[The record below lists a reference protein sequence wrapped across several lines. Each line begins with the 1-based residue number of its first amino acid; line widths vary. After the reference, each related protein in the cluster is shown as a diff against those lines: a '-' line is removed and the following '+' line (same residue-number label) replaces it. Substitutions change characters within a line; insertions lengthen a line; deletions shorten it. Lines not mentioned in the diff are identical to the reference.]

1 MDTALEIIVLLALI
15 GVNGLLAMGE
25 LAVVS
30 SRKPRLQAMARKR
43 VRGAAAALALAEDPH
58 RFLPTV
64 QVGITLVGVL
74 AGAFGGATLA
84 ERLGAQL
91 DAFPALAPNGE
102 AIAFGLV
109 VALITLASIVLGELV
124 PKTLALR
131 RPELVAVALAPL
143 LTVLAR
149 VASPAVWLLKSLS
162 GVVLRLFGAER
173 PAESAVTEEEVKA
186 LVQEG
191 AAAGVIEQEERHMIE
206 RVLRLPDRSIRAVMT
221 PRTEIDWLDR
231 ADAPDEMISEIRATP
246 HARFVVCDGSLDNV
260 VGVVRSKDLLDQVLG
275 GETLRLAAALRR
287 PRALPD
293 SMSVLAALEI
303 LRQDPLGI
311 AFVVDEYGSF
321 EGIVTAVD
329 MLEAIVG
336 EVAGEV
342 AQGGPSCTRR
352 PDGSWLMDGLL
363 PADEVRSRLGLTSLP
378 GEGDYNTLA
387 GLILT
392 LAGRIPAEGD
402 QVIWQD
408 HAFEIID
415 MDGRRIDKVLVRSER
430 ETTPDV

>member
-1 MDTALEIIVLLALI
+1 MDTGIEILVILVLI
-15 GVNGLLAMGE
+15 GINGLLAMGE

-30 SRKPRLQAMARKR
+30 SRKSRLQAMARKH

-84 ERLGAQL
+84 ERLGAVL
-91 DAFPALAPNGE
+91 DRYPLFAPNGLP
-102 AIAFGLV
+102 IAFGIV

-131 RPELVAVALAPL
+131 RPEPLAAALAPL
-143 LTVLAR
+143 LTALAR
-149 VASPAVWLLKSLS
+149 IAAPAVWLLKTLS
-162 GVVLRLFGAER
+162 GLVLRLLGAER
-173 PAESAVTEEEVKA
+173 PAENAVTEEEVKA

-191 AAAGVIEQEERHMIE
+191 AAAGVIEQEERQMIE

-221 PRTEIDWLDR
+221 PRTEIAWLDR
-231 ADAPDEMISEIRATP
+231 ADPPDEIIAQLRATP

-260 VGVVRSKDLLDQVLG
+260 VGVVRAKDLLDQVLG

-287 PRALPD
+287 PKALPD

-303 LRQDPLGI
+303 LRQEPLGI

-321 EGIVTAVD
+321 EGIVTAFD

-336 EVAGEV
+336 EVAGEI
-342 AQGGPSCTRR
+342 ADGAPSCAQR

-363 PADEVRSRLGLTSLP
+363 PADEVRSRLGLQVLP
-378 GEGDYNTLA
+378 GEGEYNTLA

-392 LAGRIPAEGD
+392 LAGRIPSEGD
-402 QVIWQD
+402 QVRWQN
-408 HAFEIID
+408 HVFEIVD
-415 MDGRRIDKVLVRSER
+415 MDGRRIDKVLVRGESA
-430 ETTPDV
+430 TVPDV

>member
-1 MDTALEIIVLLALI
+1 MDTGLEILVILVLI
-15 GVNGLLAMGE
+15 GINGLLAMSE

-30 SRKPRLQAMARKR
+30 SRKARLQAMARKH

-84 ERLGAQL
+84 ERFGAVL
-91 DAFPALAPNGE
+91 NEYPAIAPNGV
-102 AIAFGLV
+102 AIAFGIV
-109 VALITLASIVLGELV
+109 VALITLASIVLGEIV

-131 RPELVAVALAPL
+131 RPEMVAAALAPL

-149 VASPAVWLLKSLS
+149 VATPAVWLLKTLS
-162 GVVLRLFGAER
+162 GLVLRLFGAER
-173 PAESAVTEEEVKA
+173 PPENAITEEEVKA
-186 LVQEG
+186 LVQES

-221 PRTEIDWLDR
+221 PRTEIAWLDR
-231 ADAPDEMISEIRATP
+231 ADPPEAIIGQVRSAA

-260 VGVVRSKDLLDQVLG
+260 VGIVRAKDLLDQVLG
-275 GETLRLAAALRR
+275 GEALRLGAALRR
-287 PRALPD
+287 PKALPD
-293 SMSVLAALEI
+293 SMSVLSAIEI
-303 LRQDPLGI
+303 MRQEPLGI
-311 AFVVDEYGSF
+311 ALVVDEYGSF
-321 EGIVTAVD
+321 EGVVTAFD

-336 EVAGEV
+336 EVVGDV
-342 AQGGPSCTRR
+342 AEGAHACTQR
-352 PDGSWLMDGLL
+352 PDGSWLMDGML
-363 PADEVRSRLGLTSLP
+363 PADEVRNRLGFQTLP

-392 LAGRIPAEGD
+392 IAGRIPSEGD
-402 QVIWQD
+402 QVSWEG
-408 HAFEIID
+408 HVFEIVD
-415 MDGRRIDKVLVRSER
+415 MDGRRIDKVLVRGEAA
-430 ETTPDV
+430 TVPDV

>member
-1 MDTALEIIVLLALI
+1 METGLDILVILVLI
-15 GVNGLLAMGE
+15 GINGLLAMGE

-30 SRKPRLQAMARKR
+30 SRKARLRAMARKR

-84 ERLGAQL
+84 ERLGAVL
-91 DAFPALAPNGE
+91 DGVAVIAPSGKAVAFF
-102 AIAFGLV
+102 IV

-131 RPELVAVALAPL
+131 RPEPLAAALAPL
-143 LTVLAR
+143 LTALAR
-149 VASPAVWLLKSLS
+149 LAAPAVWLLKSLS
-162 GVVLRLFGAER
+162 GLVLRLFGAER
-173 PAESAVTEEEVKA
+173 PADSAVTEEEVKA
-186 LVQEG
+186 LVQES
-191 AAAGVIEQEERHMIE
+191 AAAGVIQQEEQWMIE

-221 PRTEIDWLDR
+221 PRTEIAWLDR
-231 ADAPDEMISEIRATP
+231 ADPPDEIIATLRATA

-260 VGVVRSKDLLDQVLG
+260 VGVVRAKDLLDQVLG
-275 GETLRLAAALRR
+275 GETVRLAAALRR

-303 LRQDPLGI
+303 LRQEPLGI
-311 AFVVDEYGSF
+311 ALVVDEYGSF
-321 EGIVTAVD
+321 EGIVTAFD

-336 EVAGEV
+336 EVAGDITEG
-342 AQGGPSCTRR
+342 APACARR

-363 PADEVRSRLGLTSLP
+363 PADEVRNRLMLETLP

-402 QVIWQD
+402 HVIWQG
-408 HAFEIID
+408 HVFEIVD
-415 MDGRRIDKVLVRSER
+415 MDGRRIDKVLVRAEA
-430 ETTPDV
+430 ETIPDV

>member
-1 MDTALEIIVLLALI
+1 
-15 GVNGLLAMGE
+15 MGE

-30 SRKPRLQAMARKR
+30 SRKLRLQAMARKH

-84 ERLGAQL
+84 ERLGAVL
-91 DAFPALAPNGE
+91 DAHPAIAPNGE
-102 AIAFGLV
+102 PIAFGIV

-131 RPELVAVALAPL
+131 RPEPLAAALAPL
-143 LTVLAR
+143 LTALAR
-149 VASPAVWLLKSLS
+149 IAAPAVWLLKTLS
-162 GVVLRLFGAER
+162 GLVLRLFGGER
-173 PAESAVTEEEVKA
+173 PPESAVTEEEVKA
-186 LVQEG
+186 LVQES
-191 AAAGVIEQEERHMIE
+191 AAAGVIEQEERQMIE

-221 PRTEIDWLDR
+221 PRTEIAWLDR
-231 ADAPDEMISEIRATP
+231 ADPPDEIIAQLRATP

-260 VGVVRSKDLLDQVLG
+260 VGVVRAKDLLDQVLG

-287 PRALPD
+287 PKALPD
-293 SMSVLAALEI
+293 SMSVLAALEMM
-303 LRQDPLGI
+303 RQEPLGI
-311 AFVVDEYGSF
+311 ALVVDEYGSF
-321 EGIVTAVD
+321 EGIVTAFD

-336 EVAGEV
+336 EVAGDITEG
-342 AQGGPSCTRR
+342 APSCAQR

-363 PADEVRSRLGLTSLP
+363 PADEVRSRLGLQALP

-392 LAGRIPAEGD
+392 LAGRIPSEGD
-402 QVIWQD
+402 QVRWQG
-408 HAFEIID
+408 HVFEIVD
-415 MDGRRIDKVLVRSER
+415 MDGRRIDKVLVRGEPA
-430 ETTPDV
+430 TVPDV